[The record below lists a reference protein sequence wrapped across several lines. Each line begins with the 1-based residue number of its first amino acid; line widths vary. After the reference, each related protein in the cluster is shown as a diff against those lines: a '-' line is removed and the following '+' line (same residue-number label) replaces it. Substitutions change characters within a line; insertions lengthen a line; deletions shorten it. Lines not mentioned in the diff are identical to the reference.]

1 MEGILNCTIPGI
13 KICILWR
20 QIAGSA
26 LLAAVLAC
34 LYIFAWF
41 QSMAYDSLPQG
52 RSASPVMN
60 AQTGRVVSGMFPEIA
75 LGITKPTVEER
86 RGGNIPG
93 SESEK
98 ERGPECSGYDIFGLP
113 SGGDAVDS
121 CLPIWKR
128 RNAREDHI
136 FLRKPQYRSRCFS
149 KTQKAWQRIYRLVSG
164 PCMYHALY
172 RCGRNPGEFGVIR
185 RMEGIR
191 RLCVR

>member
-41 QSMAYDSLPQG
+41 QSTAYDSLPQG

-75 LGITKPTVEER
+75 LGITKPTVVLSLDER
-86 RGGNIPG
+86 REEAGIFPEVNQKKKEDLNVQVMTSSDSHPAEAPLIVVCLYGNGGMPEKTIYSCESPNI
-93 SESEK
+93 EV
-98 ERGPECSGYDIFGLP
+98 
-113 SGGDAVDS
+113 DA
-121 CLPIWKR
+121 
-128 RNAREDHI
+128 
-136 FLRKPQYRSRCFS
+136 F
-149 KTQKAWQRIYRLVSG
+149 QR
-164 PCMYHALY
+164 P
-172 RCGRNPGEFGVIR
+172 
-185 RMEGIR
+185 R
-191 RLCVR
+191 RLGKEFTLSLIHI